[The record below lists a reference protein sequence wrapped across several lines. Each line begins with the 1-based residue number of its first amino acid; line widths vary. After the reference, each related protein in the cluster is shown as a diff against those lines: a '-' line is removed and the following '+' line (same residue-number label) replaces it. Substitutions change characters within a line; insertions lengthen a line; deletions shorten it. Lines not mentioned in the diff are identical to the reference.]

1 MWLHPSV
8 SSTTYILKHIS
19 QSLMEIKISQYLL
32 LGEHLLYAKILLSFH
47 WHISG
52 IFYSSQIEMEVSG
65 MKTEKNRHR
74 WKRSLMFFKQ
84 EMPTFFK

>member
-32 LGEHLLYAKILLSFH
+32 LGEHLVYAKILLS
-47 WHISG
+47 STG
-52 IFYSSQIEMEVSG
+52 IYQG
-65 MKTEKNRHR
+65 
-74 WKRSLMFFKQ
+74 FFILVK
-84 EMPTFFK
+84 